1 MFFKIKSLFC
11 RRANMFSMDTKM
23 NDLGTYP
30 LDKLCHY
37 KQGYQPCQIPSKDVI
52 IELNPR

>member
-1 MFFKIKSLFC
+1 MNSLFC
-11 RRANMFSMDTKM
+11 RRANMFSMDTKV